1 MDLKKIFEML
11 DKDGDG
17 DTNLNDIMGLIQDP
31 QSLSNVLSGNGDAKQ
46 QASFENLLSNAAT
59 EIVKGESN
67 DAINQLSQAGISA
80 SSIGDLLG
88 GLLGKDTSTPANKN
102 TLDTMLQGTLGKLT
116 GSQTIGSNQTNQ
128 LLDIVVKVIGSKVA
142 SDTVGK
148 VVGSFMGNMM
158 NDVKQDVT
166 SNSTQEVDLLGDV
179 TKALQSNNVDETTT
193 QDIVGSIMSSIKN
206 LK

>member
-1 MDLKKIFEML
+1 MDLKKICGML
-11 DKDGDG
+11 DKDSDG
-17 DTNLNDIMGLIQDP
+17 DTDLNDIMELIQDP
-31 QSLSNVLSGNGDAKQ
+31 QSLSNVLSGNGDSKQ

-59 EIVKGESN
+59 GIVKGESN

-142 SDTVGK
+142 SDMVEK

-158 NDVKQDVT
+158 NDVKQGAT

-179 TKALQSNNVDETTT
+179 TKALQSNNVDKTTT

>member
-1 MDLKKIFEML
+1 MDFKKIFGML
-11 DKDGDG
+11 DKDGYG

-59 EIVKGESN
+59 GIVKGESN

-88 GLLGKDTSTPANKN
+88 GLLGKDSTTPANKN

-116 GSQTIGSNQTNQ
+116 GPQTTEGNQTNQ

-158 NDVKQDVT
+158 NDVKQGVT

-179 TKALQSNNVDETTT
+179 TKALQPNNVDETTT
-193 QDIVGSIMSSIKN
+193 QGIVGSIMSSIKN